1 VRNENDRLFRPDD
14 DHDLQLHLHVDGNA
28 GKQYDG
34 MHVENGRIFDDVLHR
49 SELVRNDDAILQSL
63 QRIFDENDELLYALK
78 GMYDGSK
85 SKRMHDAEKR
95 MHDAVHVRSKKEAII
110 GCSINC

>member
-34 MHVENGRIFDDVLHR
+34 MHVENGRIFDDVLH
-49 SELVRNDDAILQSL
+49 
-63 QRIFDENDELLYALK
+63 
-78 GMYDGSK
+78 
-85 SKRMHDAEKR
+85 
-95 MHDAVHVRSKKEAII
+95 
-110 GCSINC
+110 